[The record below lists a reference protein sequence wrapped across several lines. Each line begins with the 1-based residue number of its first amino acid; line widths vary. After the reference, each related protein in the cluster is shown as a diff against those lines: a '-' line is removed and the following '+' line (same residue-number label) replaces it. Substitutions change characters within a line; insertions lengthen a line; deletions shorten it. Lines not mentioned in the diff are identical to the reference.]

1 VQWPLPHFGCYPSC
15 AADFA
20 CPLVQLPEKNW
31 LYLSEID
38 GIATLRYRSF
48 AGNIL
53 KFAETWATSICATGH
68 PFDVAPE

>member
-1 VQWPLPHFGCYPSC
+1 
-15 AADFA
+15 
-20 CPLVQLPEKNW
+20 LVQLPEKNW